1 MREKM
6 DGVYFKYK
14 LIDFNQAKWFYIDNQ
29 RPQLPKPSMYAPVHG
44 DDWNAEA
51 CCRAEEGQLI
61 VERVAFS
68 FMKRHIQPL
77 MKTHHY
83 GYEYTGS
90 DDVSRFTKEEISA
103 DAVMERLEKYASR
116 SSCRRYPGVL
126 RREASEA
133 NKYP

>member
-14 LIDFNQAKWFYIDNQ
+14 LIDSNQAKWFYIDNQ

-77 MKTHHY
+77 MKTP
-83 GYEYTGS
+83 TGMS
-90 DDVSRFTKEEISA
+90 TPEVMTIRGSPRRRSA
-103 DAVMERLEKYASR
+103 QML
-116 SSCRRYPGVL
+116 
-126 RREASEA
+126 
-133 NKYP
+133 

>member
-1 MREKM
+1 
-6 DGVYFKYK
+6 
-14 LIDFNQAKWFYIDNQ
+14 
-29 RPQLPKPSMYAPVHG
+29 MYAPVHG

-90 DDVSRFTKEEISA
+90 DDDSRFTKEEISA
-103 DAVMERLEKYASR
+103 DAVMERLGKIFRNMPAGR

-133 NKYP
+133 SKCP